1 MKEKLAFL
9 GVMHK
14 RYFWKMYK
22 LKLRSN
28 RMLKSF
34 VGVAKDD
41 LFQ

>member
-9 GVMHK
+9 GVIHK

-22 LKLRSN
+22 FELRSI
-28 RMLKSF
+28 RMLKSI